1 MQPGDK
7 FSNDQAFILFNDAF
21 LESLEDLTEQQRID
35 VLAEVV
41 TLCANP
47 GGNHTLSNRSGQKL
61 AGWNTL
67 DVLQKEYRVVFAS
80 RIEEVDGEEVG
91 HVEVLVLGPR
101 KAHAVYDMA
110 EALRKTGRL
119 TEDELTEVWEALAL
133 LDTVAEDV
141 GLDGWDYRPEPAQIG
156 LIKSAVA
163 AGILDEATAS
173 TMTKDEIN
181 AAMEHGWNPETGALD
196 PTGAL
201 AAALQRARSGIEP
214 LNLTRIFA
222 DRKEPRCGAIM
233 KRTLKRCI
241 RRKDHPGPH
250 RATV

>member
-1 MQPGDK
+1 VQPGEK
-7 FSNDQAFILFNDAF
+7 FSDDQAFLLFNDAF
-21 LESLEDLTEQQRID
+21 IESLEDLAPQQRID

-47 GGNHTLSNRSGQKL
+47 GGNHTLSNRPGQKL

-67 DVLQKEYRVVFAS
+67 DVLQEEYRVVFAS
-80 RIEEVDGEEVG
+80 RIEEVDGQPVG
-91 HVEVLVLGPR
+91 HIEVLVLGPR
-101 KAHAVYDMA
+101 KADAVYDMA
-110 EALRKTGRL
+110 EALRNTGRL
-119 TEDELTEVWEALAL
+119 SEDELTEVWEALAL

-141 GLDGWDYRPEPAQIG
+141 GLDGWDYRPEPAPIG
-156 LIKSAVA
+156 LIRSVVA
-163 AGILDEATAS
+163 AGVLDEETAS
-173 TMTKDEIN
+173 AMTKDEIH
-181 AAMEHGWNPETGALD
+181 AAMEHGWDEETGALD

-201 AAALQRARSGIEP
+201 AAALQRARAGVEA
-214 LNLTRIFA
+214 LNLTRILGS
-222 DRKEPRCGAIM
+222 RKKPRCGAVM